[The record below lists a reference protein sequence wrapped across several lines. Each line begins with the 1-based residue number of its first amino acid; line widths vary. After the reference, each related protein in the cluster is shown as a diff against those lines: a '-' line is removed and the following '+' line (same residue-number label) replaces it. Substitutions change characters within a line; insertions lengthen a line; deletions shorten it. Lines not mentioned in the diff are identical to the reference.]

1 MSKRKKGSYA
11 FTYGVPSAWVNT
23 YSFLLMR
30 IRVDGVYL
38 STFLIYFGGAKD
50 RIVQF
55 FANPG
60 TIILLSFFIIE
71 AFITLLGF

>member
-38 STFLIYFGGAKD
+38 STFLIYFGGARQSATRNYRLTKKSVI
-50 RIVQF
+50 RK
-55 FANPG
+55 
-60 TIILLSFFIIE
+60 
-71 AFITLLGF
+71 